1 MSTRHAVIS
10 AVAWITVFTAS
21 TAWAEAPVLFVDPKL
36 KSAVEEALG
45 VLDPTPAD
53 MGSWPVVT
61 VESDEG
67 LSFTGRGF
75 ACTFGGIEDLT
86 GLEYARDMEVLNLDH
101 NQIKDLTPLAGVTGL
116 RVLILSDN
124 NGIEDLGPL
133 SGLGPQLF
141 HVNLHRSGIQDV
153 GPLSGLTGLRWLSL
167 RVNSIEDVGPLG
179 GLSGL
184 ESLILRENQIED
196 VGPLSGLTGLEEL
209 DLRLN
214 PLNRDAYC
222 HGLQEIEDRNP
233 PAFEGHIAYDPS
245 MEPPIGVWA
254 SDGLYGDRVRVTWE
268 GLCGGPNYTY
278 RYQVYRSASVS
289 GPKAVI
295 SGWQLETSLDDLG
308 AEAGTTYWYWVRAD
322 LYGDGTQAT
331 DYSLPDEGSR

>member
-222 HGLQEIEDRNP
+222 HG
-233 PAFEGHIAYDPS
+233 
-245 MEPPIGVWA
+245 
-254 SDGLYGDRVRVTWE
+254 
-268 GLCGGPNYTY
+268 
-278 RYQVYRSASVS
+278 
-289 GPKAVI
+289 
-295 SGWQLETSLDDLG
+295 
-308 AEAGTTYWYWVRAD
+308 
-322 LYGDGTQAT
+322 
-331 DYSLPDEGSR
+331 